1 MEKHIL
7 QGSYWLG
14 LGCTALAV
22 LWKLLVVVKAAP
34 EAFGSVRYI
43 TFYKGGLL
51 LLVITLATAACA
63 GQRAPKA

>member
-22 LWKLLVVVKAAP
+22 LWKVLVVVKVAP
-34 EAFGSVRYI
+34 EGFASLRYM

-51 LLVITLATAACA
+51 FLVISLATAACA